1 MPDTNPPSQN
11 PSNPGPEF
19 VQDFLDHS
27 GEMLQRIGQGMA
39 DLRRSPRDAAAME
52 RISSGLRAIGASAG
66 FLSLADLEE
75 TARRADMLLSSARTS
90 TSDIDDAGIEFLT
103 GAIDS
108 IKEQCGRLRD
118 GDHAGHEPEAGPYPF
133 PVQQQEPEAQL
144 AAEMRA
150 AAELSDCFS
159 CEQPFECGG
168 STGMPVSVP
177 VDAGVSAAAEHMA
190 EQFESSTE
198 PQDAVCGTGTNCS
211 ESNSNESNSNE
222 PSGSPEASQAAPM
235 ATYADLARI
244 DAMLRDLGALVVQSN
259 RVTSM
264 ADNLPGEEAC
274 TPLGA
279 NVANLAEDLRHA
291 TAEIKDSVLGARART
306 ISCLFDRCRDAAN
319 AAGPTINWHFTGGEV
334 EADYSVVDR
343 LYGPVMDTVQLL
355 MTCGTRAPGDPTV
368 AVSASAED
376 NMVAISIFCEQ
387 VSIGLG
393 ELDEGLEPVRS
404 DARAIRGTV
413 SASRDESGICVE
425 IHVPTNLAFMD
436 AMLVRIDDQTVAVPI
451 ECTDQILRT
460 DPSTFARLGALHAV
474 PLDDGIVALLDGRE
488 TLGLPEAQEPGPLYP
503 YAIVIRQGDR
513 RVAVSV
519 SKAVGRQ
526 EIVMRETDP
535 LVTRMG
541 PVCGAGSREDGSAT
555 LILDVPALLL
565 RADRAAGAS
574 AVAA

>member
-1 MPDTNPPSQN
+1 MPENTPRS
-11 PSNPGPEF
+11 PEI

-27 GEMLQRIGQGMA
+27 GEMLQRIGQGLA

-66 FLSLADLEE
+66 FLSLADLED

-103 GAIDS
+103 GAIES
-108 IKEQCGRLRD
+108 IQEQCGRLRD
-118 GDHAGHEPEAGPYPF
+118 GDHVEHEPVAGPYPF
-133 PVQQQEPEAQL
+133 PAQQQEPEAQL

-168 STGMPVSVP
+168 STGGVPVNVSV
-177 VDAGVSAAAEHMA
+177 DIGVSAAAEHMA
-190 EQFESSTE
+190 AQFDSSVDPRHAGCKTS
-198 PQDAVCGTGTNCS
+198 T
-211 ESNSNESNSNE
+211 NSNE
-222 PSGSPEASQAAPM
+222 PNGGPEASQAAPM

-279 NVANLAEDLRHA
+279 NVANLADDLRHA
-291 TAEIKDSVLGARART
+291 TAEIKESVLGARART
-306 ISCLFDRCRDAAN
+306 ISGLFDRCRAA
-319 AAGPTINWHFTGGEV
+319 ADSAGHSINWHFTGGEV

-343 LYGPVMDTVQLL
+343 LYGPLMDAVQLL
-355 MTCGTRAPGDPTV
+355 MTSGSRAPGEPTV
-368 AVSASAED
+368 AVSACAED
-376 NMVAISIFCEQ
+376 NMVAISIFCER
-387 VSIGLG
+387 VSIGIA

-404 DARAIRGTV
+404 DIGAIRGTV

-451 ECTDQILRT
+451 ECTDQIVRT
-460 DPSTFARLGALHAV
+460 DPSTFARLGALNAV

-488 TLGLPEAQEPGPLYP
+488 TLGLPEAQEPEPLYP

-535 LVTRMG
+535 LVTRLG

-565 RADRAAGAS
+565 RADQAAGART
-574 AVAA
+574 VAA